1 MFHEKKRTVPSY
13 AWDGNNFL
21 LSRYHSNWRIVH
33 FLMYKHT
40 LLIDNGFGSRQRL
53 LFRLK
58 FRAALGRPFNNLF
71 HTGLHQHLLSGM
83 IRNYLLFFLIGF
95 VILYFTTGNRC
106 CQSFFRKV
114 SAGFWKLNA
123 RERGSMKPFFANIEG
138 SYFHSCT
145 SACVSAFRSSL
156 LPDRWNVFL
165 FTA

>member
-1 MFHEKKRTVPSY
+1 MDNIQQLKQ
-13 AWDGNNFL
+13 WIDG
-21 LSRYHSNWRIVH
+21 SDRIVFFGGAGVSTESGIPDFRSVDGLYNQKY

-114 SAGFWKLNA
+114 SAGF
-123 RERGSMKPFFANIEG
+123 
-138 SYFHSCT
+138 
-145 SACVSAFRSSL
+145 
-156 LPDRWNVFL
+156 
-165 FTA
+165 